1 MKLVIAIVQS
11 NKLQDVKQ
19 ALRNVKV
26 GKITVSDVVGCGA
39 QVGKTDTGDGIITEG
54 NLLDRVRFEIAVNDD
69 YVKPT
74 LEAII
79 EGARTGNIGDGKIFI
94 VPLEE
99 CIRIRTGESG
109 RLAIG

>member
-1 MKLVIAIVQS
+1 MKLIIAIIQTD
-11 NKLQDVKQ
+11 KLQDVKQ

-26 GKITVSDVVGCGA
+26 GKITVSKVDGCGA
-39 QVGKTDTGDGIITEG
+39 QVGKSDTTDGVITDGK
-54 NLLDRVRFEIAVNDD
+54 LLDRVRFEIAVNDD

-79 EGARTGNIGDGKIFI
+79 KGARTGEIGDGKIFI

-99 CIRIRTGESG
+99 CIRIRTGETG

>member
-1 MKLVIAIVQS
+1 MKMVIAIVQS
-11 NKLQDVKQ
+11 GKLKAVKQ
-19 ALRNVKV
+19 ALTDVKV
-26 GKITVSDVVGCGA
+26 SKITVSKVVGCGA
-39 QVGKTDTGDGIITEG
+39 QAGKPETGGEADG

-69 YVKPT
+69 YIKPT

-79 EGARTGNIGDGKIFI
+79 KGARTGGIGDGKIFV

-99 CIRIRTGESG
+99 CIRIRTGETG